1 MYYAARCSDKL
12 HSTPHSTRALACS
25 LQGASHHSPPPRLL
39 PRERRRLQCQI
50 STTAPDDHGGARRQR
65 GRREEAAAED
75 RGAHDRAR
83 GPARGGLRELL
94 QQLRLHLPP
103 EADAHRR
110 QAHGGLPRRHPRERR
125 ELPGQGRARRGRR
138 QRHPEHLGGEGRREE
153 GDRVRVHGDGGARA
167 AARRG
172 ERPRKCCRRA
182 PERRRGVG
190 FRKGVGGYHHQRV
203 DGLFLA
209 AGVDAR
215 LRDLRA
221 GPLFKGGGR
230 AVPVAREDVL
240 VPRGAARR

>member
-1 MYYAARCSDKL
+1 MERPDRGPYGSADAGG
-12 HSTPHSTRALACS
+12 P
-25 LQGASHHSPPPRLL
+25 G
-39 PRERRRLQCQI
+39 RRRRG
-50 STTAPDDHGGARRQR
+50 HGGHGERLV
-65 GRREEAAAED
+65 
-75 RGAHDRAR
+75 
-83 GPARGGLRELL
+83 GPHVVHGHAGSPLR
-94 QQLRLHLPP
+94 
-103 EADAHRR
+103 DAKV
-110 QAHGGLPRRHPRERR
+110 
-125 ELPGQGRARRGRR
+125 GRAGRGRR

-172 ERPRKCCRRA
+172 ERPRKYCRRA

-221 GPLFKGGGR
+221 GSLHEAGGR